1 MLSKEKDCETMGIRY
16 IRRQNFDN
24 LRRMS
29 RFSYFTHLQVIG
41 QQISPA
47 RKKRRSTGRSGDG
60 LAGSPSNDSDSSVPG
75 IKKDKLYC
83 ICKQKYDATKFY
95 VGCDICSNWFH
106 GSCVN
111 ITPRMS
117 KKMSE

>member
-1 MLSKEKDCETMGIRY
+1 MHSRESAAGRKENRWLEISFFKKMLLNADFLK
-16 IRRQNFDN
+16 F
-24 LRRMS
+24 
-29 RFSYFTHLQVIG
+29 QVSG
-41 QQISPA
+41 QQLSPS

-60 LAGSPSNDSDSSVPG
+60 FASSPSNDSDNSVPG
-75 IKKDKLYC
+75 IKRDKLYC

>member
-1 MLSKEKDCETMGIRY
+1 
-16 IRRQNFDN
+16 
-24 LRRMS
+24 MS